1 MYTNSR
7 TSQGN
12 TIHWEGVEK
21 QVYEDGTSLSGSRRT
36 LIGVAEGAKHYELR
50 YFEIPPGG
58 KSSLDMHEHNLRYLI
73 YILRGKTS
81 VLLGMNIWSRVLGTL
96 FTSPQTK
103 DIS

>member
-1 MYTNSR
+1 M
-7 TSQGN
+7 
-12 TIHWEGVEK
+12 
-21 QVYEDGTSLSGSRRT
+21 GSRRT

-50 YFEIPPGG
+50 YFEIHSGG
-58 KSSLDMHEHNLRYLI
+58 KSSLDMHEHNQGI

-81 VLLGMNIWSRVLGTL
+81 VLLGMNIWRRVFGTL